1 MQRHQ
6 ILKIVP
12 GEILLLVVFVALL
25 QLGFFPNGLEVA
37 LGTIERLLG
46 TTAGLLVNP

>member
-25 QLGFFPNGLEVA
+25 QLGFFSGGLEVV
-37 LGTIERLLG
+37 LGTIQRLLG
-46 TTAGLLVNP
+46 TTVELLVNP